1 MGDNHVAL
9 RGRVSDIA
17 PLRYTPG
24 GLPILSLT
32 LSHESE
38 QIEAGQRR
46 KVQCEVPVM
55 AVAEAAEAAGKSKIG
70 DLVEVTGFMAQKSR
84 TSNRLV
90 LHVKSIRLIER
101 G

>member
-1 MGDNHVAL
+1 VECNHVAL
-9 RGRVSDIA
+9 CGRISEIA

-24 GLPILSLT
+24 GLPILTFT
-32 LSHESE
+32 LSHDSE
-38 QIEAGQRR
+38 QAEAGQRR

-55 AVAEAAEAAGKSKIG
+55 AVADAAEAAGKNRIG
-70 DLVEVTGFMAQKSR
+70 DLVEITGFMAQKSR
-84 TSNRLV
+84 TSYRLV